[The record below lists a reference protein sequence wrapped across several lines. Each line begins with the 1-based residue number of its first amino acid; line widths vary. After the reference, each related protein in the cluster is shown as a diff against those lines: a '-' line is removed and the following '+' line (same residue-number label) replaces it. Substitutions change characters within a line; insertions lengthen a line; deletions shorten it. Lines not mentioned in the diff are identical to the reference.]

1 MGLLTNIFKRNL
13 SLTDKKAWDTS
24 YWNLIGAQSSA
35 GVNVT
40 YDKALSYSAVF
51 NAIALLSGTIGGLPL
66 NLYRKKANQGNV
78 VEDRRPLHQLLH
90 FSPNSEMSAMT
101 FRETMTAHVLGWGNC
116 YAEIQRNGM
125 GEVTALWPIPP
136 NRVVIRRI
144 RGELIY
150 EVKVGSETISLPRDR
165 MLHIPGLGFDG
176 IQGYSVISYARET
189 IGLGLAMEEF
199 GARFFGAGTHPGAVA
214 EHPGKL
220 GGEAYDN
227 LKKSLTEQYSGLG
240 KSHKLLILEEGM
252 KINNIGI
259 PPEDAQFLQSRVFS
273 VNEVARW
280 FNVPPHKIKEMSHS
294 TYSNIESQ
302 SIEFVTDSIVPWLV
316 RFEQGY
322 DLQLLSPKERNHKFY
337 FKHIVEGL
345 LRGDSESRG
354 KFYSQRFMIG
364 SITPNEIRA
373 LEDQNPNPN
382 PLADE
387 LWFPMNMVPLSMV
400 LTLPPP
406 PPPIPDVGNE
416 PKPEEG
422 AEEIIKEEERSIPGY
437 RSIRERNSIQKS
449 YHKLFVSTSQ
459 RFIEKETKAI
469 KVAANKL
476 LTQRTKAQFS
486 KWLEN
491 YYETFGKTIEKDMF
505 PLLMTYAEDIERA
518 ANNEIGVKPEMTPE
532 LAEFVRQYNETFSL
546 RHTSSSL
553 GQLQAILRDTEPDE
567 MRDAIDT
574 RVGEWQEKSPEK
586 TASNETVRA
595 NNAVTKF
602 VFVAGGITRLMWVTQ
617 GSKSCPYC
625 QNLNGK
631 IVGVEYP
638 FIGEGLFNPKGAD
651 GSMKIRGP
659 HFAPPLHQGCICGI
673 SAA

>member
-78 VEDRRPLHQLLH
+78 VEDRRPLHNLLH

-125 GEVTALWPIPP
+125 GEVIALWPIPP

-144 RGELIY
+144 SGELIY
-150 EVKVGSETISLPRDR
+150 EVKVGSETIPLPRNR

-199 GARFFGAGTHPGAVA
+199 GARFFGAGTHPGAVF
-214 EHPGKL
+214 EHPGKV

-227 LKKSLTEQYSGLG
+227 LQKSLMETYSGLG

-252 KINNIGI
+252 EMKQLGI
-259 PPEDAQFLQSRVFS
+259 PPEDAQFLESRVFS
-273 VNEVARW
+273 VNEIARW

-294 TYSNIESQ
+294 TYSNIEHQ
-302 SIEFVTDSIVPWLV
+302 AIEFVTDSVLPWLV

-322 DLQLLSPKERNHKFY
+322 DLQLLSPKERNRKFY

-345 LRGDSESRG
+345 LRGDAESRG
-354 KFYSQRFMIG
+354 KFYNQMFMIG
-364 SITPNEIRA
+364 AMTINEIRA
-373 LEDQNPNPN
+373 KEDMNPTKNGDEQFV
-382 PLADE
+382 PL
-387 LWFPMNMVPLSMV
+387 NMVPLSRA
-400 LTLPPP
+400 LAPPPP

-416 PKPEEG
+416 PEPEEV
-422 AEEIIKEEERSIPGY
+422 AEEIIEEERSIPGY

-459 RFIEKETKAI
+459 RFVEKETKAV

-491 YYETFGKTIEKDMF
+491 YYETFGKTIEQDMF

-532 LAEFVRQYNETFSL
+532 LAEFIRQYNETFSL

-586 TASNETVRA
+586 IASNETVRA
-595 NNAVTKF
+595 NNAVTRF
-602 VFVAGGITRLMWVTQ
+602 VFIAGGITKLVWINT
-617 GSKSCPYC
+617 SAKPCPYC
-625 QNLNGK
+625 AALNNKVIG
-631 IVGVEYP
+631 IEYP
-638 FIGEGLFNPKGAD
+638 FISQGDFQPKGVST
-651 GSMKIRGP
+651 GMKIRGD
-659 HFAPPLHQGCICGI
+659 HFSPPLHIGCSCSI
-673 SAA
+673 SPQ